1 METQVIIVDK
11 DNNII
16 GHKSR
21 SELTSEDIYRV
32 SAVRITDE
40 NGKIL
45 LGQRALTKK
54 KNPWKRWS
62 SVAWTLELGETY
74 ESNIIKEIE
83 EEIGIKMT
91 LDQLQA
97 QPIEYREWSW
107 WKNKYF
113 GQWFV
118 WIYDWEKSLLKK
130 QDEEVEA
137 LKRFTKE
144 ELQQELENTPE
155 KFLTSVSIKLEEFN
169 TL

>member
-54 KNPWKRWS
+54 KNP
-62 SVAWTLELGETY
+62 
-74 ESNIIKEIE
+74 
-83 EEIGIKMT
+83 
-91 LDQLQA
+91 
-97 QPIEYREWSW
+97 
-107 WKNKYF
+107 
-113 GQWFV
+113 
-118 WIYDWEKSLLKK
+118 
-130 QDEEVEA
+130 
-137 LKRFTKE
+137 
-144 ELQQELENTPE
+144 
-155 KFLTSVSIKLEEFN
+155 
-169 TL
+169 